1 MITQSNEL
9 VLICLFN
16 ESYNHIDNNC
26 YMIEIIID
34 IKNALQV
41 FTKNIIKIKA
51 INLIYGGPTII
62 VRSMKLSNVWGS
74 QCLDG

>member
-1 MITQSNEL
+1 
-9 VLICLFN
+9 
-16 ESYNHIDNNC
+16 
-26 YMIEIIID
+26 MIEIIID